1 MKNIYLLLISLMTT
15 FYGFSQKT
23 INGTVSDDQG
33 PLPGATII
41 IQGSSTG
48 VTTDFDGNYS
58 IEASEGDVLEFSYIG
73 MEGQTVTVGSQDTI
87 DVIMTS
93 STELQ
98 EVIVTGYGTS
108 SREKFTGAVAVI
120 SAETLEM
127 QPSATFQSALQGA
140 APGLQVVS
148 NDGAPGAGI
157 SIRVRGI
164 GSISSSNEPLYVID
178 GMPITSGSLSTT
190 DFSNGGRSSN
200 VLGSINPN
208 DIESLVVLKDAAS
221 TAIYGSRGANG
232 VVLITT
238 KSGKTGDPK
247 FTLRA
252 RYGTQEFAYDGI
264 LRGLNSEQYK
274 QLHFE
279 GYINRGTSADA
290 ARELFANQFPLNDAG
305 QNYNT
310 IWLDEMTQT
319 GIVQEYDFSFSGGS
333 EKVTYFGSANYF
345 DNDGMVKNNKFE
357 RFSSRL
363 NIDAQLTDRFKI
375 SNNVNISTFDQRG
388 ITDGTRWQAPFY
400 LAYLMAPTVPVYDQF
415 GRFYGDHKNFFMG
428 GNNPVGHLYDDK
440 RELSQMRLT
449 DVFEVSYEI
458 MDGLTIKS
466 DWSFDLLKVDEYL
479 FQNGRYGDG
488 RRIGG
493 YANEGGISQTN
504 WLGTQSIQFT
514 PRDTGNHN
522 MNFFAA
528 YEAQKVMTRTIE
540 LTGEGFSHP
549 DLKFA
554 ASAANPTQAYSAR
567 SDYAFQ
573 SYFARAN
580 YDYNS
585 EYFVSMSFRRDG
597 SSRFGP
603 DQRWGTFGS
612 IGVGWNMTRLIESV
626 PVIDFLKLRGSFG
639 TTGNAGI
646 GNFDWAGLWGFTR
659 DYDGNPGAAP
669 SQVSNNLLTWES
681 QENFNIGIDATFL
694 NNKITLNAEYF
705 ERMSSD
711 LLLDRPLSLT
721 TGFTSVAQ
729 NIGDMKNSGIE
740 IDLGIDII
748 QTSEAFLGVNFNTTT
763 LKNEITYLPEPIVVS
778 TKKREQGRDFQEY
791 FLFPWAG
798 VDPANGDPLWYLVN
812 ADGTINYNSTTN
824 RVGETERVYMEGKS
838 ATPDFYGGFN
848 LNASYKS
855 FSLGMT
861 FNYSFGNYLYF
872 NPGWVIHGDGRFTP
886 RSTTTYAFN
895 NRWTTPGQVAEF
907 PKHRWG
913 GNQSSNQRPNSRYL
927 YEGDYVRLKSLNL
940 SYDVPTD
947 LFGNIG
953 INQFKVYLDMNNIWT
968 WTKADNL
975 PFDPDQA
982 IDGIYNTMTPLS
994 KTTSLGVTI
1003 GF

>member
-1 MKNIYLLLISLMTT
+1 MGFHKRQSMVLFQTIKDPYL
-15 FYGFSQKT
+15 
-23 INGTVSDDQG
+23 V
-33 PLPGATII
+33 LPII

-238 KSGKTGDPK
+238 KSGKAGDPK

-363 NIDAQLTDRFKI
+363 NIDAQLTDKFKI

-400 LAYLMAPTVPVYDQF
+400 LAYLMAPTVPVYDEF

-440 RELSQMRLT
+440 REL
-449 DVFEVSYEI
+449 
-458 MDGLTIKS
+458 
-466 DWSFDLLKVDEYL
+466 
-479 FQNGRYGDG
+479 
-488 RRIGG
+488 
-493 YANEGGISQTN
+493 IS
-504 WLGTQSIQFT
+504 
-514 PRDTGNHN
+514 
-522 MNFFAA
+522 
-528 YEAQKVMTRTIE
+528 
-540 LTGEGFSHP
+540 
-549 DLKFA
+549 
-554 ASAANPTQAYSAR
+554 
-567 SDYAFQ
+567 
-573 SYFARAN
+573 
-580 YDYNS
+580 
-585 EYFVSMSFRRDG
+585 
-597 SSRFGP
+597 
-603 DQRWGTFGS
+603 
-612 IGVGWNMTRLIESV
+612 
-626 PVIDFLKLRGSFG
+626 
-639 TTGNAGI
+639 
-646 GNFDWAGLWGFTR
+646 
-659 DYDGNPGAAP
+659 
-669 SQVSNNLLTWES
+669 
-681 QENFNIGIDATFL
+681 
-694 NNKITLNAEYF
+694 
-705 ERMSSD
+705 
-711 LLLDRPLSLT
+711 
-721 TGFTSVAQ
+721 
-729 NIGDMKNSGIE
+729 
-740 IDLGIDII
+740 
-748 QTSEAFLGVNFNTTT
+748 
-763 LKNEITYLPEPIVVS
+763 NEI
-778 TKKREQGRDFQEY
+778 
-791 FLFPWAG
+791 
-798 VDPANGDPLWYLVN
+798 
-812 ADGTINYNSTTN
+812 N
-824 RVGETERVYMEGKS
+824 RC
-838 ATPDFYGGFN
+838 F
-848 LNASYKS
+848 
-855 FSLGMT
+855 
-861 FNYSFGNYLYF
+861 
-872 NPGWVIHGDGRFTP
+872 
-886 RSTTTYAFN
+886 
-895 NRWTTPGQVAEF
+895 
-907 PKHRWG
+907 
-913 GNQSSNQRPNSRYL
+913 
-927 YEGDYVRLKSLNL
+927 
-940 SYDVPTD
+940 
-947 LFGNIG
+947 
-953 INQFKVYLDMNNIWT
+953 
-968 WTKADNL
+968 
-975 PFDPDQA
+975 
-982 IDGIYNTMTPLS
+982 
-994 KTTSLGVTI
+994 
-1003 GF
+1003 